1 MELKLN
7 TIHISTP
14 HEEGF
19 WYKFLTI
26 LETKVED
33 PTKQLSHKE
42 KELLSFMLCGDSYK
56 NHFRGDLRQAILK
69 RFRMS
74 ESQLSQTRTK
84 LKNKGWLDEMLV
96 TSVVRSVQKEFRK
109 MIQKGDTDNTI
120 HLTFALKLKQP

>member
-1 MELKLN
+1 MHRDSITLDSDI
-7 TIHISTP
+7 TFVGTSR
-14 HEEGF
+14 EEV
-19 WYKFLTI
+19 Y
-26 LETKVED
+26 
-33 PTKQLSHKE
+33 
-42 KELLSFMLCGDSYK
+42 SYK

-120 HLTFALKLKQP
+120 HLTFA